1 MGRIRT
7 DAIGIPNHKLQKNLQ
22 LNGKYLSNDGGD
34 EGIRIDNS
42 GKVGIGTTAP
52 DELFEVQSVGS
63 DTKMRISA
71 FSTTNTECGT
81 IQFVKGEDAVADQW
95 TNKTDSGEHIGRLD
109 FISTPSDDNAYNASA
124 QILVKQLG
132 TAGTN
137 YVPTQIVFNTTND
150 GSAPPTQK
158 MCIRNDGHVGI
169 GDTSPDYRLGLTDT
183 STQLRIAYDENE
195 YATFGVADDGELTI
209 KTTSAGTAD
218 DIILDSGR
226 YVYFST
232 NGSQRG
238 WISYLGSTFGINS
251 TSSIKLTTSGSSTDI
266 TLNPKSNVIIQS
278 DGGTFT
284 PSADAHVATKK
295 YVDDE
300 LAGGATARSVAGD
313 TDNALISWVTSDNT
327 FAAEANLTFDGTDLL
342 IANNG
347 KLAVGDTAT
356 YIHQASDSNL
366 AVVADGDI
374 TLDADDDIV
383 LDADGD
389 KIHMKFG
396 TAGQIDFTNANSG
409 DGIIQQKVNAK
420 DLVIQQYDGDEV
432 IRFRD
437 DSHVNIQQGK
447 RLYLDGGGDTY
458 ISNSASDVLD
468 IVIGGTMF
476 VRAIEGVNGQ
486 MDWTF
491 RDAAVGFD
499 INTVSFDSTDTDVD
513 FTQGNKCKLT
523 LTGDI
528 QDVHFKFPNVSGN
541 FVCLFIQDGTGGWN
555 VSAWK
560 TKDSAGNPGN
570 GNSGEVLWPG
580 GTATSLTETA
590 NKTDIISLFWDTD
603 TETAYAVA
611 SENF

>member
-34 EGIRIDNS
+34 EGIRIDNN

-95 TNKTDSGEHIGRLD
+95 TNKTDSGESIGRLD
-109 FISTPSDDNAYNASA
+109 FISTPSDDDAYNASA

-137 YVPTQIVFNTTND
+137 YVPTQIVFSTSND
-150 GSAPPTQK
+150 GTGAPTQK

-218 DIILDSGR
+218 DIILDAGR
-226 YVYFST
+226 YVYFYT
-232 NGSQRG
+232 NGSSRG
-238 WISYLGSTFGINS
+238 WFSYLGSTFGINS
-251 TSSIKLTTSGSSTDI
+251 ISPIKLTTSGSSTDI
-266 TLNPKSNVIIQS
+266 TLNPKGNVIIQS

-300 LAGGATARSVAGD
+300 LAGGGSARSVAGD

-342 IANNG
+342 IASTG

-468 IVIGGTMF
+468 IVVGGTMF
-476 VRAIEGVNGQ
+476 VRAMEGVNGQ
-486 MDWTF
+486 MDWLF

-499 INTVSFDSTDTDVD
+499 INTAIFNATDTDVD

-528 QDVHFKFPNVSGN
+528 QDVHFKFPNISGN

-555 VSAWK
+555 VSTWK
-560 TKDSAGNPGN
+560 TKDSAGNAGN

-590 NKTDIISLFWDTD
+590 NKTDIISLFWDAD
-603 TETAYAVA
+603 TETAYALA

>member
-81 IQFVKGEDAVADQW
+81 IQFVTGEDAVADQW

-396 TAGQIDFTNANSG
+396 TAGQIDFTNAN
-409 DGIIQQKVNAK
+409 GII
-420 DLVIQQYDGDEV
+420 
-432 IRFRD
+432 
-437 DSHVNIQQGK
+437 
-447 RLYLDGGGDTY
+447 
-458 ISNSASDVLD
+458 
-468 IVIGGTMF
+468 
-476 VRAIEGVNGQ
+476 
-486 MDWTF
+486 
-491 RDAAVGFD
+491 
-499 INTVSFDSTDTDVD
+499 
-513 FTQGNKCKLT
+513 
-523 LTGDI
+523 
-528 QDVHFKFPNVSGN
+528 
-541 FVCLFIQDGTGGWN
+541 
-555 VSAWK
+555 
-560 TKDSAGNPGN
+560 
-570 GNSGEVLWPG
+570 
-580 GTATSLTETA
+580 
-590 NKTDIISLFWDTD
+590 
-603 TETAYAVA
+603 
-611 SENF
+611 